1 MSGRRKAAKRVAEIA
16 ENAEITSR
24 RRTMSKQYD
33 RSAEDLGN
41 IVGLEHVNLQV
52 ENQVQTTLFYISG
65 LGLTRD
71 PYLMTSVDNM
81 WVNVGR
87 SQFHLITGKPQR
99 LRGRTALVIPDR
111 TALLRRLE
119 NMRKPLEGTKFDFT
133 EHDDHVEATCPWGN
147 TFCLYEPTKRFGGM
161 ALGMPY
167 VEFDV
172 PAGAAKGIAG
182 FYAKVFGA
190 LTSVDK
196 AGDTPAARV
205 AVGQGQELVF
215 RETKAKIPAY
225 DGHHIQVYVGDFSGP
240 HRQLLERSLVT
251 EESNQY
257 QYRFEVITDLDSGKP
272 LFQIEHEIRSMTH
285 PLYARPLVNRNPAQ
299 TNRNYVAGR
308 DAWVPDAMAE
318 EMDNPRD
325 ERRQRR
331 IEAVARRAAAE

>member
-1 MSGRRKAAKRVAEIA
+1 
-16 ENAEITSR
+16 
-24 RRTMSKQYD
+24 MSKQYD

-225 DGHHIQVYVGDFSGP
+225 DGHHIQVYVGNFSGP
-240 HRQLLERSLVT
+240 HRQLLDRSLVT

>member
-1 MSGRRKAAKRVAEIA
+1 
-16 ENAEITSR
+16 
-24 RRTMSKQYD
+24 MSKQYD

-205 AVGQGQELVF
+205 AVGQGQQLVF

-225 DGHHIQVYVGDFSGP
+225 DGHHIQVYVGNFSAP
-240 HRQLLERSLVT
+240 HRQLLDRSLVT

-257 QYRFEVITDLDSGKP
+257 QYRFVMITDLDSGKP

-299 TNRNYVAGR
+299 TNRTYVAGR
-308 DAWVPDAMAE
+308 DAWVPDPMVE

-325 ERRQRR
+325 ERRQSR

>member
-1 MSGRRKAAKRVAEIA
+1 MG
-16 ENAEITSR
+16 
-24 RRTMSKQYD
+24 KQYD

-99 LRGRTALVIPDR
+99 LRGRTALIIPDR

-225 DGHHIQVYVGDFSGP
+225 DGHHIQVYVGNFSAP
-240 HRQLLERSLVT
+240 HRQLLDRSLVT

>member
-1 MSGRRKAAKRVAEIA
+1 
-16 ENAEITSR
+16 
-24 RRTMSKQYD
+24 
-33 RSAEDLGN
+33 
-41 IVGLEHVNLQV
+41 
-52 ENQVQTTLFYISG
+52 
-65 LGLTRD
+65 
-71 PYLMTSVDNM
+71 MTSVDNM

-99 LRGRTALVIPDR
+99 LRGKIGLVIPDR
-111 TALLRRLE
+111 EALLKRLT
-119 NMRKPLEGTKFDFT
+119 NMRKLLEGTKFAFT

-147 TFCLYEPTKRFGGM
+147 TFRLHEPAARFAGM

-172 PAGAAKGIAG
+172 PGGAAKGIAD

-196 AGDTPAARV
+196 TGDAPAARV
-205 AVGQGQELVF
+205 GVGQGQELVF

-225 DGHHIQVYVGDFSGP
+225 DGHHIQVYVGNFSAP

>member
-1 MSGRRKAAKRVAEIA
+1 
-16 ENAEITSR
+16 
-24 RRTMSKQYD
+24 MSKQYD

-240 HRQLLERSLVT
+240 HRQLLDRSLVT

>member
-1 MSGRRKAAKRVAEIA
+1 
-16 ENAEITSR
+16 
-24 RRTMSKQYD
+24 
-33 RSAEDLGN
+33 
-41 IVGLEHVNLQV
+41 
-52 ENQVQTTLFYISG
+52 
-65 LGLTRD
+65 
-71 PYLMTSVDNM
+71 MTSVDNM

-240 HRQLLERSLVT
+240 HGQLLERSLVT

-331 IEAVARRAAAE
+331 IEAVARRVAAE

>member
-1 MSGRRKAAKRVAEIA
+1 
-16 ENAEITSR
+16 
-24 RRTMSKQYD
+24 MSKQYD

-240 HRQLLERSLVT
+240 HGQLLERSLVT

>member
-1 MSGRRKAAKRVAEIA
+1 
-16 ENAEITSR
+16 
-24 RRTMSKQYD
+24 
-33 RSAEDLGN
+33 
-41 IVGLEHVNLQV
+41 
-52 ENQVQTTLFYISG
+52 
-65 LGLTRD
+65 
-71 PYLMTSVDNM
+71 MTSVDNM

>member
-1 MSGRRKAAKRVAEIA
+1 
-16 ENAEITSR
+16 
-24 RRTMSKQYD
+24 MSKQYD

-240 HRQLLERSLVT
+240 HGQLLERSLVT

-257 QYRFEVITDLDSGKP
+257 QYRFEMITDLDSGKP

-331 IEAVARRAAAE
+331 IEAVARRVAAE